1 MSFRCS
7 TTKHNHIAL
16 WTTAALGTAL
26 LFGAVTAANADPTI
40 PAPRRQ
46 AEAIL
51 AQVQELD
58 AEVGA
63 AAERFNGAQYKLS
76 LLAERLQATRTALE
90 RGRDQLGRAQG
101 RASERLVQLYVE
113 GAAPSAL
120 EVVLGAKSL
129 DDVLA
134 DLDASERVADQD
146 ARIISDIRRF
156 ENRTERRE
164 RQLVSS
170 QSRQRE
176 LVGRRAA
183 ERDAIAARLSERKT
197 LLASV
202 QAEVQRLEVQERAR
216 QVGLRRRAEAELV
229 RQRAFAASQA
239 TRAADPSPPPPA
251 APSAEPSVSPSP
263 SVEQPPPAP
272 TPVAPPADAG
282 KGAQVVA
289 IAMKYLGVPY
299 KWGGASPSTGFDCSG
314 LTMYVFAQ
322 IGVSLPHYA
331 AAQYGLGQ
339 PVSRSELQPG
349 DLVFFRGLGHMG
361 MYIGGGN
368 MIHAPRTGDF
378 VKISSLSES
387 YYVATWV
394 GARRVL

>member
-7 TTKHNHIAL
+7 NTKNNHIAL
-16 WTTAALGTAL
+16 WTAAALGTAL
-26 LFGAVTAANADPTI
+26 LFSVVTAASADPTI

-76 LLAERLQATRTALE
+76 LVAEQLKATRTDLE
-90 RGRDQLGRAQG
+90 RGRNQLGLAQG

-120 EVVLGAKSL
+120 EVVLGAESL

-156 ENRTERRE
+156 ENRAERRE

-170 QSRQRE
+170 QARQRE

>member
-1 MSFRCS
+1 LSFRCPN
-7 TTKHNHIAL
+7 TKHNHIAL

-251 APSAEPSVSPSP
+251 APPADPSVSPSP
-263 SVEQPPPAP
+263 PADQPPPEP

>member
-1 MSFRCS
+1 LSFRCS
-7 TTKHNHIAL
+7 NTKNNHIAL
-16 WTTAALGTAL
+16 WTAAALGTAL
-26 LFGAVTAANADPTI
+26 LFSVVTAASADPTI
-40 PAPRRQ
+40 PAQRRQ
-46 AEAIL
+46 AEEIL

-58 AEVGA
+58 AEVGH

-76 LLAERLQATRTALE
+76 LLADRLKATRVDLA
-90 RGRDQLGRAQG
+90 RGRNQLGRAQG
-101 RASERLVQLYVE
+101 RASERLVQLYVA
-113 GAAPSAL
+113 GGPPSAL
-120 EVVLGAKSL
+120 EVVLGAESL

-146 ARIISDIRRF
+146 ARIVSDIRRF

-176 LVGRRAA
+176 LVGQRAA
-183 ERDAIAARLSERKT
+183 ERDAIAAQLGERKT

-202 QAEVQRLEVQERAR
+202 QAEVEQLEVQERAR
-216 QVGLRRRAEAELV
+216 QVELRSRAETELV

-239 TRAADPSPPPPA
+239 TREDPAGESSTP
-251 APSAEPSVSPSP
+251 PSADPSVSPSP
-263 SVEQPPPAP
+263 PAGEPPPAP

-289 IAMKYLGVPY
+289 IAMKYLGIPY

-322 IGVSLPHYA
+322 VGVSLPHYA
-331 AAQYGLGQ
+331 AAQYQLGQ
-339 PVSRSELQPG
+339 PVSRSDLQPG

>member
-7 TTKHNHIAL
+7 NTKNNHIAL
-16 WTTAALGTAL
+16 WTAAALGTVL
-26 LFGAVTAANADPTI
+26 LFSAVTAASADPTI
-40 PAPRRQ
+40 PAQRRQ

-58 AEVGA
+58 AEVGH

-76 LLAERLQATRTALE
+76 LVAERLKTTRVDLA
-90 RGRDQLGRAQG
+90 RGRNQLGRAQG
-101 RASERLVQLYVE
+101 RASERLVQLYVD
-113 GAAPSAL
+113 GGAPSAL
-120 EVVLGAKSL
+120 EVVLGAESL

-156 ENRTERRE
+156 ESRTERRE
-164 RQLVSS
+164 RQLASS
-170 QSRQRE
+170 QARQRE

-183 ERDAIAARLSERKT
+183 ERDAIAARLSERKA

-202 QAEVQRLEVQERAR
+202 QAEVERLEIQERAR

-229 RQRAFAASQA
+229 RQRAFAVSQA
-239 TRAADPSPPPPA
+239 TRETPAGETSPPVAADPS
-251 APSAEPSVSPSP
+251 VSPAP
-263 SVEQPPPAP
+263 PVEQPPPTP
-272 TPVAPPADAG
+272 TPVAPPADAS

-289 IAMKYLGVPY
+289 IAMKYLGIPY

-322 IGVSLPHYA
+322 VGVSLPHYA
-331 AAQYGLGQ
+331 AAQYQLGQ
-339 PVSRSELQPG
+339 PVSRSDLQPG